1 MFENISSTLQQCAYF
16 FAAGLIM
23 GLFYEALRF
32 FRMIL
37 RHNIVAVCIEDTLY
51 MSICA
56 FISFIIALS
65 VGIGYM
71 RIYYIVFEAIG
82 AVIYFLTIG
91 RLLNYILR
99 RISGAAKHF
108 IHTVAVKTGR
118 GLGRVFI
125 PIAKKTIRIFGYIAE
140 FAKNS
145 AFFSKIHLKKSSEIE
160 YNEKA
165 QPMGGG
171 ERVGVVKA
179 KIRKKE

>member
-23 GLFYEALRF
+23 GLFYEVLRF

-37 RHNIVAVCIEDTLY
+37 RHNIVVVCIEDTLY

-56 FISFIIALS
+56 FTSFIVALS

-82 AVIYFLTIG
+82 ATVYFLTVG

-99 RISGAAKHF
+99 CISGAVKRF
-108 IHTVAVKTGR
+108 VRMVVKKTVQ
-118 GLGRVFI
+118 GLGRVII
-125 PIAKKTIRIFGYIAE
+125 PIGKKISQVFGYIAE
-140 FAKNS
+140 NVQKS
-145 AFFSKIHLKKSSEIE
+145 AFISKMHLKKANEIE
-160 YNEKA
+160 YNEKT
-165 QPMGGG
+165 QSIGGG
-171 ERVGVVKA
+171 ERTSVVKA

>member
-37 RHNIVAVCIEDTLY
+37 KHNIIAVCVEDILY
-51 MSICA
+51 LSICA

-71 RIYYIVFEAIG
+71 RIYYIVFEAMG
-82 AVIYFLTIG
+82 AAIYFLTVG
-91 RLLNYILR
+91 RLLNYTLR
-99 RISGAAKHF
+99 RISSSIKRLIRTIVNKIAQFLSRISA
-108 IHTVAVKTGR
+108 
-118 GLGRVFI
+118 
-125 PIAKKTIRIFGYIAE
+125 PIGKKIRTIFGKIAE
-140 FAKNS
+140 NVRNS
-145 AFFSKIHLKKSSEIE
+145 VFYNKIHLKKTDEIE
-160 YNEKA
+160 YNKNVRSI
-165 QPMGGG
+165 GGG
-171 ERVGVVKA
+171 EHAGVVKA

>member
-1 MFENISSTLQQCAYF
+1 
-16 FAAGLIM
+16 M

-37 RHNIVAVCIEDTLY
+37 RHNIVVVCIEDTLY

-56 FISFIIALS
+56 FTSFVIALS

-82 AVIYFLTIG
+82 AAVYFLTVG

-108 IHTVAVKTGR
+108 VSMVAKKTGK
-118 GLGRVFI
+118 GLSRVFI
-125 PIAKKTIRIFGYIAE
+125 PIGKKISRIFGYIAE
-140 FAKNS
+140 NVK
-145 AFFSKIHLKKSSEIE
+145 KGKMHLKKSNEIE

-165 QPMGGG
+165 QSIGGG
-171 ERVGVVKA
+171 ERTSVVKA